1 MRDGRRRC
9 SSPNRRLSAY
19 GKHILAMP
27 EMVDRIVAAKIAMS
41 STAVAPFVIR
51 GTLSGIKLQGRWL
64 ALFLRAVETSSL
76 SKAAEQSHLALA
88 AASRRIALLEH
99 RYRVP
104 LLYRSSKGVTPTP
117 AGIAL
122 ATHARRMMEEVDRL
136 RAAMADYAKGVKGHL
151 RIQANTSAITQY
163 LPQDLAK
170 FAAEYPDVK
179 LELEESRSVEIVQA
193 VRDGRADIG
202 IVMDGVDRTGLAS
215 FPYRKDRLVAVVPRG
230 HELRARKAPFAQL
243 LKYDLV
249 GLDGSAAMMR
259 LLASAA
265 ASAEQ
270 PLRLRIQVKSFEAVC
285 KLVQAGMGIGV
296 LPEVA
301 ARDFAS
307 NLGLRLVSF
316 TDDWADRMMYVCVR
330 DYDGLPALPRK
341 LVDLLIGG

>member
-1 MRDGRRRC
+1 MLPDLV
-9 SSPNRRLSAY
+9 S
-19 GKHILAMP
+19 
-27 EMVDRIVAAKIAMS
+27 
-41 STAVAPFVIR
+41 
-51 GTLSGIKLQGRWL
+51 L
-64 ALFLRAVETSSL
+64 ALFLRAIETSSL

-104 LLYRSSKGVTPTP
+104 LFYRSSKGVTPTP
-117 AGIAL
+117 AGSAL
-122 ATHARRMMEEVDRL
+122 AKHARRMIEEADRL
-136 RAAMADYAKGVKGHL
+136 GAAMTDYAKGVKGHL

-163 LPQDLAK
+163 LPRDLAN
-170 FAAEYPDVK
+170 FAAQYPDVK
-179 LELEESRSVEIVQA
+179 LELEESRSVDIVQA
-193 VRDGRADIG
+193 LREGRAEIG
-202 IVMDGVDRTGLAS
+202 IVMDGVEREGLAS

-259 LLASAA
+259 LLATAA
-265 ASAEQ
+265 TTAEQ

-301 ARDFAS
+301 ARDFAA

-316 TDDWADRMMYVCVR
+316 TDDWADRTMYVCVR
-330 DYDGLPALPRK
+330 DYDHLPVLPRK
-341 LVDLLIGG
+341 LVDLLIASASLRN